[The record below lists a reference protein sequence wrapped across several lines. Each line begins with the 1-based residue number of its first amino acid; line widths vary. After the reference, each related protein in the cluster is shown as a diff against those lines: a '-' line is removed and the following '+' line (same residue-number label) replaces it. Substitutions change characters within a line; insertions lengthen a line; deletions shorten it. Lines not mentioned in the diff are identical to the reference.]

1 MSRDEEASLNARAE
15 EAGRHLCRGI
25 ESSRNVVA
33 QYRKRLLMLRADL
46 QRASDSRN
54 LTPAG
59 PRAPR

>member
-1 MSRDEEASLNARAE
+1 MSRDEEASLNARGE
-15 EAGRHLCRGI
+15 EAGRRLCRGI
-25 ESSRNVVA
+25 ESSRNVVT

-46 QRASDSRN
+46 QRASEDRR